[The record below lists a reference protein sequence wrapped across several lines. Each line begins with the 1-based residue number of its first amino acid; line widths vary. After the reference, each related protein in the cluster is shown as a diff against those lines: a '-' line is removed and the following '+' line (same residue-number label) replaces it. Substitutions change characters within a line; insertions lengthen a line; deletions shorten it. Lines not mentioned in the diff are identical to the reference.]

1 MDAMN
6 EPLLGVR
13 VIDFGQ
19 YVAGPLAAML
29 LGDHGA
35 EVIRI
40 DPPGGPRLVTPANAT
55 WQRGKQSRVL
65 DLQHD
70 ADRATAQ
77 QLIASAD
84 VVIENFRPGVMDRH
98 GIGAAAMRAAHPGL
112 IYCSLPGFAT
122 DDPRA
127 GLAAWEGVVGAA
139 TDTYRRSVGSTG
151 VGSTNSGSDQ
161 PVYVGIPIASN
172 FAAFQAA
179 NAITAALI
187 ARQRN
192 GLGQRIEV
200 PLFDAMFT
208 AIGARAMRVP
218 NSLDPILDNIGFG
231 VYVCA
236 DGRCVHF
243 APVAPRFMD
252 WFVDAV
258 GIAAWRAEGLFERA
272 RLNTDPALVAE
283 LRRRLTL
290 LFAQRTALDWETLG
304 DTIGVPIA
312 VCRSMTEWAHTEHAG
327 ASGTIVELDD
337 PQHGRMRLPGAAVR
351 LSGPP
356 ERALVARRPLDA
368 DRDSGG
374 FVRPR
379 AAAGSTPKS
388 STPPSTTPAT
398 PATSA
403 LAGLRVL
410 DLTQIWAGP
419 TAGRAL
425 AEYGADVIKINSPH
439 EPVMTHVDVN
449 RGKRTVL
456 LDLAAPQDLAV
467 FWRLLDTAD
476 VVMQNFRFG
485 AAERLGVGYEQVR
498 ARRPDI
504 IYASIS
510 AYGSGGPWR
519 ARRGYEVQGQA
530 VAGAQDQF
538 GGDAAA
544 QRLPY
549 EINDYGTGVL
559 GAFAVLLAQH
569 HRLRTGEGQH
579 VEAALTYTA
588 TLHQSMHLQD
598 FVGKEWTEPRGQSAL
613 GSGPLQRLYRA
624 NDGWFFLGA
633 RESELAALAR
643 IDGLAGIAELRDE
656 QLALSLEHAVLTRP
670 VAHWVERFNAAGA
683 GAHAL
688 IPVQQLIDDAWV
700 RAHGLVIT
708 REHVGVGSV
717 TTTGPVAR
725 LSGTPLRPGHPV
737 LPPGADLAEV
747 LRELELHE
755 LGRRE
760 SSSPAPAH

>member
-1 MDAMN
+1 MNDA
-6 EPLLGVR
+6 LAGVR

-29 LGDHGA
+29 LADHGA

-40 DPPGGPRLVTPANAT
+40 DPPGGPRMVTPANAT

-65 DLQHD
+65 DLRVA
-70 ADRATAQ
+70 ADLATAQ

-84 VVIENFRPGVMDRH
+84 VVIENFRPGVMDRL
-98 GIGAAAMRAAHPGL
+98 GVGASAMRADHPCL
-112 IYCSLPGFAT
+112 IYCSLPGFAA

-139 TDTYRRSVGSTG
+139 TDTYRRSAKPAHS
-151 VGSTNSGSDQ
+151 SSEQ
-161 PVYVGIPIASN
+161 PVYLGIPVASN
-172 FAAFQAA
+172 FAAFLAA

-187 ARQRN
+187 ARQRD

-218 NSLDPILDNIGFG
+218 FSNDPVLDNTGFG
-231 VYVCA
+231 VYRCA
-236 DGRCVHF
+236 DGRCIHF

-258 GIAAWRAEGLFERA
+258 GIAAWRTEGLFERP
-272 RLNTDPALVAE
+272 RLNTEPALVAE
-283 LRRRLTL
+283 LRRRLTEI
-290 LFAQRTALDWETLG
+290 FAQRTALDWEALG

-312 VCRSMTEWAHTEHAG
+312 VCRSMAEWAHTEHAR
-327 ASGTIVELDD
+327 ASHTIVEVDD
-337 PQHGRMRLPGAAVR
+337 PEYGRMRLPGAAVR
-351 LSGPP
+351 LSATSG
-356 ERALVARRPLDA
+356 ASAVRRPLDA
-368 DRDSGG
+368 DRYVAIPGRLALASA
-374 FVRPR
+374 P
-379 AAAGSTPKS
+379 TS
-388 STPPSTTPAT
+388 SVPAT
-398 PATSA
+398 PA

-425 AEYGADVIKINSPH
+425 AEFGADVIKINSPH

-456 LDLAAPQDLAV
+456 LDLATPQGLAV
-467 FWRLLDTAD
+467 FWRLVETAD

-485 AAERLGVGYEQVR
+485 AAERLGLGYEQVR

-559 GAFAVLLAQH
+559 GAFAVLLAHH

-579 VEAALTYTA
+579 VEAALTFTA

-598 FVGKEWTEPRGQSAL
+598 FAGKEWTEPRGQSAL

-624 NDGWFFLGA
+624 SDGWLFLGA
-633 RESELAALAR
+633 RASELPALAR
-643 IDGLAGIAELRDE
+643 IEGLSGIAEVQGERLTWLLE
-656 QLALSLEHAVLTRP
+656 QALLTHP
-670 VAHWVERFNAAGA
+670 VAHWVEHCTAAGA

-688 IPVQQLIDDAWV
+688 TPVAQLVDDAWV

-708 REHVGVGSV
+708 REHVGLGTV

-725 LSGTPLRPGHPV
+725 LSRTPLRAGRPV

-747 LRELELHE
+747 MQELESHE
-755 LGRRE
+755 LAAAAR
-760 SSSPAPAH
+760 

>member
-6 EPLLGVR
+6 EPLVGVR

-19 YVAGPLAAML
+19 YVAGPMAAML

-65 DLQHD
+65 DLRRD

-84 VVIENFRPGVMDRH
+84 VVIENFRPGVMDRL
-98 GIGAAAMRAAHPGL
+98 GIGADAMRAVHPGL
-112 IYCSLPGFAT
+112 IYCSLPGFAA

-139 TDTYRRSVGSTG
+139 TDTYRRGGGSAG
-151 VGSTNSGSDQ
+151 SGSDQ

-187 ARQRN
+187 ARQRD

-218 NSLDPILDNIGFG
+218 FSNDPILDNTGFG
-231 VYVCA
+231 VYLCA

-243 APVAPRFMD
+243 APVAPRFMA

-258 GIAAWRAEGLFERA
+258 GIAAWRAEGLFERT
-272 RLNTDPALVAE
+272 RLNTEPALVGE
-283 LRRRLTL
+283 LRRRLTI
-290 LFAQRTALDWETLG
+290 LFAQRTALDWEALG
-304 DTIGVPIA
+304 DAIGVPMA
-312 VCRSMTEWAHTEHAG
+312 VCRSMAEWAHTEHAC
-327 ASGTIVELDD
+327 ASNTIVEVDD

-351 LSGPP
+351 LSGAP
-356 ERALVARRPLDA
+356 AWIAAARRPLDA
-368 DRDSGG
+368 DRDTGG

-379 AAAGSTPKS
+379 PLAVPTSN
-388 STPPSTTPAT
+388 PSIK

-449 RGKRTVL
+449 RGKRTIL
-456 LDLAAPQDLAV
+456 LDLATPQDLDV

-498 ARRPDI
+498 LRHPDI

-538 GGDAAA
+538 GGNAAA

-598 FVGKEWTEPRGQSAL
+598 FVGKEWTEPRGQNAL

-624 NDGWFFLGA
+624 SDGWFFLGA
-633 RESELAALAR
+633 RMSGLVELAR
-643 IDGLAGIAELRDE
+643 IDTLAGMADLSGER
-656 QLALSLEHAVLTRP
+656 LASFLECAVQTRP
-670 VAHWVERFNAAGA
+670 VAHWVERFNAVGA

-688 IPVQQLIDDAWV
+688 TPVQQLVDDAWV

-708 REHVGVGSV
+708 REHVGLGSV

-725 LSGTPLRPGHPV
+725 LSGTPLHPGRPV

-755 LGRRE
+755 LGRHKPGLQT
-760 SSSPAPAH
+760 SVH